1 MDASGLKQQAAS
13 GASCGEMRRKMQTAA
28 KAADCGGGC
37 RETLFLYP
45 FALWGAGL
53 IIGLLCVLVKAL
65 SGWNFCMSTFNTDW
79 WGNGYFEINDK
90 GHVVVCPDPDVPEA
104 KIDLAELVASREK
117 SGQRLPALFCFPQ
130 ILPHR
135 VRSINRAFKQARE
148 SYGYTGD
155 YFLVFP
161 IKVNQHRRV
170 IEALTQSGEPLGLE
184 AGSKAE
190 LMVVLAHAGR
200 TRSVIV
206 CNGYKDREYIRMA
219 LNGEKMGHK
228 VYIVIEKLSEL
239 RLVLE
244 EAKRLEV
251 QPRLGVRARLASQ
264 GSGKWQASG
273 GEKSKFGLSATQ
285 VLELVSDLKEHDK
298 LDCLQLI
305 HFHLGSQMS
314 NIRDIANGVRESARF
329 YVELAKLGAKIEC
342 FDVGGGLGVDYEGT
356 RSQSDGSVNYGLGE
370 YANNIIW
377 AIGDACKENNLPE
390 PTVITESGRA
400 TTAYHTVLVS
410 NVIGVER
417 ICDVR
422 SVVEPKEDAPR
433 PLQSMWHTWQA
444 MHEAEQHRSLR
455 EWLHDSQ
462 LDLNDVHHG
471 FIVGDYSLEERAYA
485 EQLYLSICVELKKML
500 DPLNKSHRILIDE
513 LEERMA
519 DKLYVNFSLFQ
530 SLPDAWGIEQL
541 FPVMPLEFLNKPL
554 TRRAVLLDI
563 TCDSDG
569 AIKHYMDGDDE
580 ASTMPFPEYDIDN
593 PPYIGFFMVGAYQE
607 ILGNMHNLFGDT
619 EAVDVYVYEDG
630 KVRLRLSDEGDTVA
644 DMLQYVQLDPSKLLS
659 EFTREVRDSSLDET
673 LQRQLINDF
682 KTGLYGY
689 TYLEEDQI

>member
-1 MDASGLKQQAAS
+1 MA
-13 GASCGEMRRKMQTAA
+13 
-28 KAADCGGGC
+28 
-37 RETLFLYP
+37 
-45 FALWGAGL
+45 
-53 IIGLLCVLVKAL
+53 V
-65 SGWNFCMSTFNTDW
+65 FNIDW
-79 WGNGYFEINDK
+79 WGNGYFGVNDK
-90 GHVVVCPDPDVPEA
+90 GHVEVCPDPDVPEA
-104 KIDLAELVASREK
+104 RVDLAELVASREK

-135 VRSINRAFKQARE
+135 VRSINRAFQDARD
-148 SYGYTGD
+148 SYGYKGN

-161 IKVNQHRRV
+161 IKVNQHKRV
-170 IEALTQSGEPLGLE
+170 IEALTQSGEPIGLE

-228 VYIVIEKLSEL
+228 VYIVIEKISEL
-239 RLVLE
+239 KLALE
-244 EAKRLEV
+244 EAERLNV
-251 QPRLGVRARLASQ
+251 KPRLGVRARLASQ

-285 VLELVSDLKEHDK
+285 VLDLVENLKQQNQ
-298 LDCLQLI
+298 LDCLELI

-329 YVELAKLGAKIEC
+329 YVELVKLGANINC

-356 RSQSDGSVNYGLGE
+356 RSQSDGSVNYGLCE

-377 AIGDACKENNLPE
+377 AIGDACRENNIPE

-400 TTAYHTVLVS
+400 ITAYHTVLVS

-417 ICDVR
+417 ISDDR
-422 SVVEPKEDAPR
+422 SKYVQEPAQDAPR
-433 PLQSMWHTWQA
+433 PLKSLWNTWQQ
-444 MHEAEQHRSLR
+444 MHEPKHHRSLR

-471 FIVGDYSLEERAYA
+471 FIVGDYTLSDRAYA
-485 EQLYLSICVELKKML
+485 ERMYLSICYELKGML
-500 DPLNKSHRILIDE
+500 DPLNKSHRVLIDE

-519 DKLYVNFSLFQ
+519 DKIYVNFSLFQ
-530 SLPDAWGIEQL
+530 SLPDAWGIDQL
-541 FPVMPLEFLNKPL
+541 FPVMPLEFLNQPMS
-554 TRRAVLLDI
+554 RRAVLLDI

-569 AIKHYMDGDDE
+569 TIDHYMDGDDI
-580 ASTMPFPEYDIDN
+580 ASTMPFPEYDSEN

-659 EFTREVRDSSLDET
+659 EFTREVRDSSLEEKI
-673 LQRQLINDF
+673 QRQLIDDF